1 MSETKLLPCPF
12 CGDAPKHSEHVGGS
26 ASVWCAECGIAI
38 DGDGQADAAARWNRR
53 ADLGETV
60 ARAWAVANAAAR
72 EAAELRRAPTDAE
85 RADMRDV
92 IAAHERA
99 NERMRQ
105 EARELTERLALVTK
119 QRDEAEA
126 RAQTVAAQVAAS
138 THGHSETP
146 SGALVSPGGAYEYGV
161 PAGADDIKRHLG
173 VLFDEVRET
182 LREIEAVSIGL
193 RGLAEEAG
201 TMVATSPSGEVMA
214 VVQRQV
220 DALPEDRDEPR
231 MRLPGEMWWRIHRST
246 SRVELLFAEPPNEP
260 RCMGAIVPGPKDRWV
275 WRGSP
280 ASIDEG
286 AMRDVMRSVEEAC
299 GRGPLDEEVVP

>member
-26 ASVWCAECGIAI
+26 ASMWCAECGIAI

-126 RAQTVAAQVAAS
+126 RAQAVVAQVAAS
-138 THGHSETP
+138 THGHSE
-146 SGALVSPGGAYEYGV
+146 
-161 PAGADDIKRHLG
+161 
-173 VLFDEVRET
+173 
-182 LREIEAVSIGL
+182 
-193 RGLAEEAG
+193 AG
-201 TMVATSPSGEVMA
+201 TMVATNERGEVMA

-220 DALPEDRDEPR
+220 EALSEDRDEPR
-231 MRLPGEMWWRIHRST
+231 MRAPGERWWRIHRAAH
-246 SRVELLFAEPPNEP
+246 RVELMISEPPMEP
-260 RCMGAIVPGPKDRWV
+260 RCIGSVTPLVGARWT
-275 WRGSP
+275 WRG
-280 ASIDEG
+280 IDLTVNSGMLRE
-286 AMRDVMRSVEEAC
+286 VMRSVEIALR
-299 GRGPLDEEVVP
+299 RGVLAEEVVP

>member
-38 DGDGQADAAARWNRR
+38 DGDGPDDASARWNRR

-60 ARAWAVANAAAR
+60 SRAWDVANAAAR
-72 EAAELRRAPTDAE
+72 DLAALRRAPTDAE
-85 RADMRDV
+85 RADMRDI

-99 NERMRQ
+99 NERMRA
-105 EARELTERLALVTK
+105 ESKEMTEHLALVTR

-126 RAQTVAAQVAAS
+126 RAQAVVAQVAAS
-138 THGHSETP
+138 THGHS
-146 SGALVSPGGAYEYGV
+146 
-161 PAGADDIKRHLG
+161 
-173 VLFDEVRET
+173 
-182 LREIEAVSIGL
+182 
-193 RGLAEEAG
+193 EAG

-231 MRLPGEMWWRIHRST
+231 MRLPGEMWWRIHRPT
-246 SRVELLFAEPPNEP
+246 SGVALLFAEPPNEP
-260 RCMGAIVPGPKDRWV
+260 RCMGAIVPGPKGRWV
-275 WRGSP
+275 YRGSP
-280 ASIDEG
+280 ASINQGPLRE
-286 AMRDVMRSVEEAC
+286 VMRSVEEAC
-299 GRGPLDEEVVP
+299 GHGPLDEEVVP